1 MSERN
6 HETSAVWHKVDV
18 IKPGSMENIVALLTH
33 NTLTVFTAEA
43 VCRCFG
49 KHPYDVDPVRR
60 LVRRRITPL
69 ACRSALSN
77 RHRAALPTTLSSSY
91 CESVREAW
99 GWL

>member
-18 IKPGSMENIVALLTH
+18 IKPGSMGNIVDLSTH
-33 NTLTVFTAEA
+33 DTLTFFTAKAE
-43 VCRCFG
+43 CRCFG
-49 KHPYDVDPVRR
+49 KRPYDVDPTRR
-60 LVRRRITPL
+60 LVLRRITPL
-69 ACRSALSN
+69 ACRPALSN
-77 RHRAALPTTLSSSY
+77 RHRASLPTTLSSSY